1 MKWCFCVK
9 IPILTSWADTDMV
22 DATEIRPCTNMWATY
37 HIVCSNDIHRLVRF
51 TWADWCLSLFKF
63 IATTFISFIL
73 YVQSVS
79 AHEFVATII
88 RINDGDTL
96 TALVN
101 NETTKI
107 RLLDVDCYETK
118 KNARAKFQQ
127 KYYGLSYDKVLEKG
141 KQSRKILK
149 KLLKDHRYI
158 RVEWEKR
165 DSFGRILGK
174 VYLDDI
180 KSNGIIDVNQY
191 MLESGGCNKY
201 LPKSVLKKSNKEKNK

>member
-1 MKWCFCVK
+1 
-9 IPILTSWADTDMV
+9 MV
-22 DATEIRPCTNMWATY
+22 Y
-37 HIVCSNDIHRLVRF
+37 
-51 TWADWCLSLFKF
+51 
-63 IATTFISFIL
+63 
-73 YVQSVS
+73 

-88 RINDGDTL
+88 KINDGNTI

-118 KNARAKFQQ
+118 KNVRAKFQQ
-127 KYYGLSYDKVLEKG
+127 KYYELSVDEVLEKG

-149 KLLKDHRYI
+149 KILKDHRYI

-165 DSFGRILGK
+165 DSFGRILGN

-180 KSNGIIDVNQY
+180 KSAGVINVNRY
-191 MLESGGCNKY
+191 MLETGGCNKY
-201 LPKSVLKKSNKEKNK
+201 VPKNEMKKL

>member
-1 MKWCFCVK
+1 MRFVVT
-9 IPILTSWADTDMV
+9 TSTAF
-22 DATEIRPCTNMWATY
+22 
-37 HIVCSNDIHRLVRF
+37 VRF
-51 TWADWCLSLFKF
+51 ARVDWCLSLFKF
-63 IATTFISFIL
+63 IATIL
-73 YVQSVS
+73 FALFYVQIVN

-88 RINDGDTL
+88 KINDGDTL

-118 KNARAKFQQ
+118 KNTRAKFQQ
-127 KYYGLSYDKVLEKG
+127 KYYGLSIDEVIRNG
-141 KQSRKILK
+141 KQSRKKLK
-149 KLLKDHRYI
+149 NLLKDHRYI

-180 KSNGIIDVNQY
+180 KSAGVIDVNQY
-191 MLESGGCNKY
+191 MLETGGCNKY
-201 LPKSVLKKSNKEKNK
+201 VPKNEMKKL

>member
-1 MKWCFCVK
+1 M
-9 IPILTSWADTDMV
+9 
-22 DATEIRPCTNMWATY
+22 
-37 HIVCSNDIHRLVRF
+37 RF
-51 TWADWCLSLFKF
+51 ARVDWCLSLFKF
-63 IATTFISFIL
+63 IATIL
-73 YVQSVS
+73 FALFYVQIVN

-88 RINDGDTL
+88 KINDGDTL
-96 TALVN
+96 SAFVN
-101 NETTKI
+101 NENTKI

-127 KYYGLSYDKVLEKG
+127 KYYGLSVDEVLEKG

-180 KSNGIIDVNQY
+180 KSAGVIDVNQY
-191 MLESGGCNKY
+191 MLKTGGCNKY
-201 LPKSVLKKSNKEKNK
+201 IPSSALKKSKEKK

>member
-1 MKWCFCVK
+1 MKK
-9 IPILTSWADTDMV
+9 IFYAV
-22 DATEIRPCTNMWATY
+22 
-37 HIVCSNDIHRLVRF
+37 
-51 TWADWCLSLFKF
+51 LSVFL
-63 IATTFISFIL
+63 IA
-73 YVQSVS
+73 QSAF

-88 RINDGDTL
+88 KINDGDTL

-127 KYYGLSYDKVLEKG
+127 KYYGLSLDEIIKNG
-141 KQSRKILK
+141 KLSRKQLK
-149 KLLKDHRYI
+149 NLLKNHKYI

-180 KSNGIIDVNQY
+180 KSAEVIDVNLF
-191 MLESGGCNKY
+191 MLEQGACHKY
-201 LPKSVLKKSNKEKNK
+201 VKDKP

>member
-1 MKWCFCVK
+1 M
-9 IPILTSWADTDMV
+9 
-22 DATEIRPCTNMWATY
+22 
-37 HIVCSNDIHRLVRF
+37 RF
-51 TWADWCLSLFKF
+51 ARIDWCLSLFKF
-63 IATTFISFIL
+63 IATIL
-73 YVQSVS
+73 FALFYVQIVN

-88 RINDGDTL
+88 KINDGDTI

-107 RLLDVDCYETK
+107 RMLDVDCYETK

-127 KYYGLSYDKVLEKG
+127 KYYGLSVDEVLEKG

-149 KLLKDHRYI
+149 KILKDHRYI
-158 RVEWEKR
+158 RIEWKKR

-180 KSNGIIDVNQY
+180 KSAGLIDVNQY
-191 MLESGGCNKY
+191 MLDTGGCNKY
-201 LPKSVLKKSNKEKNK
+201 LSKSSLNHKIK

>member
-1 MKWCFCVK
+1 
-9 IPILTSWADTDMV
+9 
-22 DATEIRPCTNMWATY
+22 MWATY

-51 TWADWCLSLFKF
+51 TWADWCLSLF
-63 IATTFISFIL
+63 
-73 YVQSVS
+73 YVQMVY

-88 RINDGDTL
+88 KINDGDTI

-118 KNARAKFQQ
+118 KNAKAKFQQ
-127 KYYGLSYDKVLEKG
+127 KYYGLLIDEVLEKG

-191 MLESGGCNKY
+191 MLNQGGCNKY
-201 LPKSVLKKSNKEKNK
+201 VSKSALNHKIK

>member
-1 MKWCFCVK
+1 MEELMKKTVFYTVLFT
-9 IPILTSWADTDMV
+9 IL
-22 DATEIRPCTNMWATY
+22 
-37 HIVCSNDIHRLVRF
+37 L
-51 TWADWCLSLFKF
+51 
-63 IATTFISFIL
+63 
-73 YVQSVS
+73 VQSVS

-88 RINDGDTL
+88 KINDGDTL

-101 NETTKI
+101 NEKTKI

-118 KNARAKFQQ
+118 KNKRAKFQQ
-127 KYYGLSYDKVLEKG
+127 KYYGLSVDEVLEKG

-158 RVEWEKR
+158 RVEWDKR

-180 KSNGIIDVNQY
+180 KSVGVIDVNQY
-191 MLESGGCNKY
+191 MLDQGGCNKY
-201 LPKSVLKKSNKEKNK
+201 VPSSVLKKQKKY

>member
-1 MKWCFCVK
+1 M
-9 IPILTSWADTDMV
+9 
-22 DATEIRPCTNMWATY
+22 
-37 HIVCSNDIHRLVRF
+37 RF
-51 TWADWCLSLFKF
+51 ARVNWCLSLFKF
-63 IATTFISFIL
+63 IATIL
-73 YVQSVS
+73 FALFYVQIVN

-88 RINDGDTL
+88 KINDGDTI

-101 NETTKI
+101 NENTKI

-118 KNARAKFQQ
+118 KNKRAKFQQ
-127 KYYGLSYDKVLEKG
+127 QYYSLSYDEVLEKG

-180 KSNGIIDVNQY
+180 KSAGIIDVNHY
-191 MLESGGCNKY
+191 MLKTGGCNKY
-201 LPKSVLKKSNKEKNK
+201 VPKSALNHKLNK

>member
-1 MKWCFCVK
+1 MVYYVIGQTPIWWMLTK
-9 IPILTSWADTDMV
+9 IRLARICELHLALIAV
-22 DATEIRPCTNMWATY
+22 
-37 HIVCSNDIHRLVRF
+37 NDIHRLVRF
-51 TWADWCLSLFKF
+51 IWADWCLSLFKF
-63 IATTFISFIL
+63 IATTFFAL
-73 YVQSVS
+73 FYVQMVY

-88 RINDGDTL
+88 KINDGDTL
-96 TALVN
+96 SAFVN
-101 NETTKI
+101 NENTKI

-127 KYYGLSYDKVLEKG
+127 KYYELSVDEVLEKG

-180 KSNGIIDVNQY
+180 KSAGVIDVNHY
-191 MLESGGCNKY
+191 MLETGGCNKY
-201 LPKSVLKKSNKEKNK
+201 VPKNEMKKL

>member
-22 DATEIRPCTNMWATY
+22 DATEIRLCTNMWATY
-37 HIVCSNDIHRLVRF
+37 HIVCSNDIHHLVRF

-63 IATTFISFIL
+63 IATTFFAL
-73 YVQSVS
+73 FYVQMVC

-88 RINDGDTL
+88 KINDGDTL
-96 TALVN
+96 SAFVN
-101 NETTKI
+101 NENTKI

-118 KNARAKFQQ
+118 KNKRAKFQQ
-127 KYYGLSYDKVLEKG
+127 QYYSLSYDEVLEKG

-180 KSNGIIDVNQY
+180 KSNGIIDINHY

-201 LPKSVLKKSNKEKNK
+201 LPKSVLKKSKNQ

>member
-1 MKWCFCVK
+1 MKKTVFYLVLFT
-9 IPILTSWADTDMV
+9 IL
-22 DATEIRPCTNMWATY
+22 
-37 HIVCSNDIHRLVRF
+37 L
-51 TWADWCLSLFKF
+51 
-63 IATTFISFIL
+63 
-73 YVQSVS
+73 VQSVS

-88 RINDGDTL
+88 KINDGDTL

-101 NETTKI
+101 NEKTKI
-107 RLLDVDCYETK
+107 RLLDVDCYETG
-118 KNARAKFQQ
+118 KNSNTKFQQ
-127 KYYGLSYDKVLEKG
+127 KYHGLSVDDVLEKG

-180 KSNGIIDVNQY
+180 KSVGVIDVNQY
-191 MLESGGCNKY
+191 MLKTGGCNKY
-201 LPKSVLKKSNKEKNK
+201 IPSSVLKKSKKKK

>member
-1 MKWCFCVK
+1 MKKTVFYLVLFT
-9 IPILTSWADTDMV
+9 IL
-22 DATEIRPCTNMWATY
+22 
-37 HIVCSNDIHRLVRF
+37 L
-51 TWADWCLSLFKF
+51 
-63 IATTFISFIL
+63 
-73 YVQSVS
+73 VQSVS

-88 RINDGDTL
+88 KINDGDTL

-101 NETTKI
+101 NEKTKI
-107 RLLDVDCYETK
+107 RLLDVDCYETG
-118 KNARAKFQQ
+118 KNSNTKFQQ
-127 KYYGLSYDKVLEKG
+127 KYYGLSVDEVLEKG

-165 DSFGRILGK
+165 DSFGRILGN

-191 MLESGGCNKY
+191 MLKTGGCNKY
-201 LPKSVLKKSNKEKNK
+201 IPSSVLKKSKKKSK